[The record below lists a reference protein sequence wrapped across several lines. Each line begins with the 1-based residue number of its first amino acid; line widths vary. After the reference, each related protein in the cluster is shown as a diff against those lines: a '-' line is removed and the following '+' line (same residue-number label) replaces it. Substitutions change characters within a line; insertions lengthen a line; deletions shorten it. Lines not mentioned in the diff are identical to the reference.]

1 MENKENRDNEPIIKL
16 EHLTK
21 VLSKKKILDDI
32 NQEFYG
38 GKVYGIRGKNGS
50 GKTML
55 MRSIAGL
62 ILPTDGHVVIN
73 GEIVSNKNAIPDS
86 IGILLE
92 NPSFL
97 AEYSGFK
104 NLRLLADLN
113 CDLSDS
119 DIEEL
124 LVKVGLEDQMNKKYG
139 EYSLGMKQRL
149 GVAAAIMG
157 EPQIVLLD
165 EPINAI
171 DGDGV
176 AQICSVIH
184 ELRTPDHVIIVTCH
198 DIEELEYLSDEIIKI
213 SEGKIIHETDEIST
227 T

>member
-1 MENKENRDNEPIIKL
+1 MENNENRDNQPIIKI

-21 VLSKKKILDDI
+21 IINKKMILDDI

-62 ILPTDGHVVIN
+62 ILPTKGQIIIN
-73 GEIVSNKNAIPDS
+73 GKIVTKKNAIPNS

-92 NPSFL
+92 NPSFIS
-97 AEYSGFK
+97 EYSGYK

-113 CDLSDS
+113 CNLTNA
-119 DIEEL
+119 DIENL
-124 LVKVGLEDQMNKKYG
+124 LDKVGLQDQMHKKYG

-176 AQICSVIH
+176 EQIRNVIH
-184 ELRTPDHVIIVTCH
+184 ELKTPDHVVIVTCH

-213 SEGKIIHETDEIST
+213 SEGKIIHEAE
-227 T
+227 